1 MTEISFSESTILGCA
16 EASRAFGLP
25 NTLGGA
31 SPLHPTSFL
40 CKERKQ
46 RNPYLLRVS
55 VKNIMKTRGNLLRK
69 RDKKLSFWV
78 TESERNKIKK
88 IAAKTGMKDG
98 EDLLMSALGKTIY
111 QVEEL
116 KPMLHELKA
125 IGRNLNQLT
134 TLAHSG
140 RLQVVNLNGTAA
152 CLHRNYLAINRLFDE
167 CDGVIANGST
177 EESDGN
183 L

>member
-1 MTEISFSESTILGCA
+1 M
-16 EASRAFGLP
+16 
-25 NTLGGA
+25 
-31 SPLHPTSFL
+31 
-40 CKERKQ
+40 
-46 RNPYLLRVS
+46 
-55 VKNIMKTRGNLLRK
+55 RK

-78 TESERNKIKK
+78 TESERNRIKK
-88 IAAKTGMKDG
+88 IATKTGMKDG
-98 EDLLMSALGKTIY
+98 EYLLMSALGKTIY

-125 IGRNLNQLT
+125 IGRNLNQLS

-140 RLQVVNLNGTAA
+140 RLQVVNLNGIAA

-167 CDGVIANGST
+167 CDGVIASGNT

>member
-1 MTEISFSESTILGCA
+1 M
-16 EASRAFGLP
+16 
-25 NTLGGA
+25 
-31 SPLHPTSFL
+31 
-40 CKERKQ
+40 
-46 RNPYLLRVS
+46 
-55 VKNIMKTRGNLLRK
+55 RK

-88 IAAKTGMKDG
+88 IATKTGMKDG
-98 EDLLMSALGKTIY
+98 EYLLMSALGKTIY

-140 RLQVVNLNGTAA
+140 RLQVVNLNNTSA

-167 CDGVIANGST
+167 CDGVIASGNT
-177 EESDGN
+177 EESDGD